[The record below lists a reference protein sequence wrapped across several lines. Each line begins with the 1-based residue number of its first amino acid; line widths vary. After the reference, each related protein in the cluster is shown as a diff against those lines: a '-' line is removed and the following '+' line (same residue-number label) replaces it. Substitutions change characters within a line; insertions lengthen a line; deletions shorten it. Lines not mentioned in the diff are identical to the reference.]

1 MKTDID
7 HIQCWLMNQQK
18 LGLGET
24 VWCNWAL
31 TKKKYEEGKLL
42 IFEGLESG
50 LPIADMWDDF
60 GIIEV

>member
-1 MKTDID
+1 
-7 HIQCWLMNQQK
+7 MNQQK

-24 VWCNWAL
+24 LWCNWAL